1 MEYLFIDF
9 ETYYDKDY
17 SLRKMTPVE
26 YILDPRFECI
36 GAAIIEDKGEP
47 FWVEGDKLSAYLK
60 GKDLSKTKVV
70 SHNALF
76 DMPIL
81 KWRFGFDPYFIID
94 TLSLARAKWAYKLP
108 SLSLAKVADHLG
120 IGTKGDALLKVQGM
134 NALAMKQAGLYDALV
149 SYALNDV
156 ELCRKIWEALQPFPM
171 EELVLCDTIQR
182 CTLNP
187 QFVLDPNILYEHLHI
202 TKQGKETLLARAGLG
217 DRDAL
222 MSNDKFASALLM
234 LGVIP
239 PTKVSPL
246 TGKTTYAFAKT
257 DQAFLALEEHEDPE
271 VQALIAARL
280 GVKSTLEETR
290 TQKFISISQLA
301 WPSGKQWMPVPLRY
315 SGAHTHRL
323 SGDWG
328 LNLQNL
334 PRGGALRKALKAPPG
349 HQIVTCDSAQI
360 EARMVAW
367 FCEQDNLVE
376 QFAKGEDVYSSF
388 ASAVFAKP
396 INKKDNP
403 DERFIGKTAVLGL
416 GYGMGWAKFQKT
428 VQVQSKNQLSKEIVL
443 SETDARKIVN
453 TYRDLYPN
461 IPDMWN
467 TLNGKLNALADSRT
481 SEFLGPVTDT
491 AAGVIYLTHE
501 KITLPS
507 QLSLHYHN
515 LRQKVTPNGNE
526 WVYDFGR
533 TKEKK
538 LFGGKVLENIIQAL
552 ARIVVMN
559 AALRLRKPLSAV
571 DTALAGQVHD
581 ELIYVTPDEHVEF
594 VSELVLREMCVRP
607 RWGLRLPLAA
617 ETGVGLSYGD
627 AK

>member
-36 GAAIIEDKGEP
+36 GAAIIEDKGAP
-47 FWVEGDKLSAYLK
+47 FWVEGDKLAAYLA

-81 KWRFGFDPYFIID
+81 KWRFNFDPYFIID
-94 TLSLARAKWAYKLP
+94 TLSLARAKWAYKLS

-120 IGTKGDALLKVQGM
+120 IGGKGDAILKVQGM

-156 ELCRKIWEALQPFPM
+156 ELCRKIWDALQPFPM

-187 QFVLDPNILYEHLHI
+187 QFVLDPNILHEHLHI
-202 TKQGKETLLARAGLG
+202 TKQGKETLLARAGLA

-234 LGVIP
+234 MGVIP
-239 PTKVSPL
+239 PTKVSLL

-271 VQALIAARL
+271 VQALVAARL
-280 GVKSTLEETR
+280 GLKSTLEETR
-290 TQKFISISQLA
+290 TQKFIAISELA
-301 WPSGKQWMPVPLRY
+301 WPDGKRWMPVPLRY

-349 HQIVTCDSAQI
+349 HKVVTCDSSQI

-388 ASAVFAKP
+388 ASAVFGRP
-396 INKKDNP
+396 INKKEHP

-428 VQVQSKNQLSKEIVL
+428 VQVQSKNQLGKEIVL
-443 SETDARKIVN
+443 SEVEARKIVN

-461 IPDMWN
+461 IPLMWN
-467 TLNGKLNALADSRT
+467 TLNGKLEALADHRT

-559 AALRLRKPLSAV
+559 AALRLRKPLSV
-571 DTALAGQVHD
+571 IGTGLAGQVHD

-594 VSELVLREMCVRP
+594 VLQLVLREMCVRP
-607 RWGLRLPLAA
+607 RWGLSLPLAA

>member
-376 QFAKGEDVYSSF
+376 QFA
-388 ASAVFAKP
+388 
-396 INKKDNP
+396 N
-403 DERFIGKTAVLGL
+403 ERFIGKTAVLGL